1 MNRYLVT
8 HRIKRI
14 YASQDDLVNDWR
26 GLRQRTHAVARWVR
40 SWYAA
45 ASERLYCEW
54 ESQSPETIRACFL
67 PVELE
72 MAPIEKVEEVVAID
86 PAWLDES
93 VSSGAAADGGAAG
106 PRQAPDRVA

>member
-1 MNRYLVT
+1 MTRYLVS

-14 YASQDDLVNDWR
+14 YESQDEIVNDWR
-26 GLRQRTHAVARWVR
+26 GLRQRTHADARWV
-40 SWYAA
+40 SSLYAA

-54 ESQSPETIRACFL
+54 EALSPEAIRACFL

-86 PAWLDES
+86 PAWLDEAGS
-93 VSSGAAADGGAAG
+93 AGAAANGGSAA
-106 PRQAPDRVA
+106 PRRAPDRSS

>member
-1 MNRYLVT
+1 MARYLVI
-8 HRIKRI
+8 HHIKRI

-26 GLRQRTHAVARWVR
+26 GLRQRTDAGAQWVG

-45 ASERLYCEW
+45 GSERLYCEW
-54 ESQSPETIRACFL
+54 EAQSPEAIRACFL

-86 PAWLDES
+86 PAWLDEAG
-93 VSSGAAADGGAAG
+93 SSEGPGPGAI
-106 PRQAPDRVA
+106 PDRGK